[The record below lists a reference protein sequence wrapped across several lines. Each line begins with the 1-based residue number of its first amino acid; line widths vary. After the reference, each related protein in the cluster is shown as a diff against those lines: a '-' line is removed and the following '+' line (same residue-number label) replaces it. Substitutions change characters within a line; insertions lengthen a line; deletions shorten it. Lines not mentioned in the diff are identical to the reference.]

1 MRDAETVLGIIRE
14 RGRRGLPLEQVYRQL
29 FNPALYLRAYGR
41 IARNHGATTPGVT
54 AETADGMSLAK
65 IQQIIEQV
73 RFERYRWSPAR
84 RVYIEKQ
91 GSKKMR
97 PLGVPTWSDKLLQEV
112 VRSILEAYYEPQFS
126 RHSHGFRPGR
136 GCHTALQEIRRTWHG
151 VAWFIEGDIAAC
163 FDSLDHEVLLTTLAE
178 KIHDGR
184 FIRLIG
190 GMLKAGYLED
200 WKFNATL
207 SGSPQG
213 GVASPILSNI
223 YLDRLD
229 SFVEQTLLPVYNRGA
244 RRQPNPEYQALTH
257 RAQYLRRKG
266 RHEDAETLRKQ
277 YQQLPSGDPNDPDY
291 RRLWYV
297 RYADDWLLGFN
308 GPRTEAA
315 DIKRQLGEFLRDH
328 LKLELSE
335 SKTLITHARSGAAR
349 FLGYEV
355 TILHCD
361 TKHDQRGR
369 RSINGGLSLR
379 VPTAVI
385 RAKMQPY
392 MKNGKPVHRPERLH
406 DSVYSIVEKYQMEYR
421 GVVEYYRMA
430 HNLPDFDTVRWVME
444 TSLLKTLAS
453 KLRISVTQAAKRF
466 KTSVPTDQGPR
477 KVLRV
482 VVERGPERAPLVAQW
497 GGISLKWRIDAV
509 LNDQPPQI
517 WNIGT
522 DLLQRLLG
530 DTCELCGSHDG
541 VQVHHVKA
549 LKDLQPQR
557 SGPRPEWVKVMIA
570 RRRKTLVV
578 CHECHEDVHHGR
590 HRRQPAAA
598 SDASLRRSDTAAE
611 ERTRGH
617 RRAG

>member
-1 MRDAETVLGIIRE
+1 MRNAETILGIIRE
-14 RGRRGLPLEQVYRQL
+14 RGSRGLPLEQVYRQL
-29 FNPALYLRAYGR
+29 SNPALYLRAYGR

-65 IQQIIEQV
+65 IQRIIDDV

-84 RVYIEKQ
+84 RVYIEKK

-112 VRSILEAYYEPQFS
+112 VRSLLEAYYEPQFS
-126 RHSHGFRPGR
+126 RHSHGFRPGL
-136 GCHTALQEIRRTWHG
+136 GCHTALQEIRRNWHG
-151 VAWFIEGDIAAC
+151 VAWFIEGDISAC
-163 FDSLDHEVLLTTLAE
+163 FDSLNHEFLLATLTE

-190 GMLKAGYLED
+190 GMLKAGYLEA

-207 SGSPQG
+207 SGTPQG
-213 GVASPILSNI
+213 GVVSPIFANI
-223 YLDRLD
+223 YLAHLDR
-229 SFVEQTLLPVYNRGA
+229 FVEQTLLPVYNRGA
-244 RRQPNPEYQALTH
+244 RRKPHPEYHVLTH
-257 RAQYLRRKG
+257 RAQYFRRKG
-266 RHEDAETLRKQ
+266 RHEEAEALREQ
-277 YQQLPSGDPNDPDY
+277 YQKLPSVDPNDPDY

-308 GPRTEAA
+308 GPRAEAEE
-315 DIKRQLGEFLRDH
+315 IKRQLGEFLRDY

-335 SKTLITHARSGAAR
+335 SKTLITHARSGAAK

-361 TKHDQRGR
+361 TKHDHLGR

-379 VPTAVI
+379 VPAVVL

-392 MKNGKPVHRPERLH
+392 MRNGKPIHRPERLH
-406 DSVYSIVEKYQMEYR
+406 DSVYSIVEKYQLEYR

-430 HNLPDFDTVRWVME
+430 HNLSEFDTVRWIME
-444 TSLLKTLAS
+444 TSLLKTLAH
-453 KLRISVTQAAKRF
+453 KLRISVNQAARRF
-466 KTSVPTDQGPR
+466 KTVVPTDQGLR

-509 LNDQPPQI
+509 LNDQPSTV

-530 DTCELCGSHDG
+530 DECELCGSHED
-541 VQVHHVKA
+541 VQVHHVRA

-557 SGPRPEWVKVMIA
+557 SGPKPEWVKVMIA
-570 RRRKTLVV
+570 RHRKTLVV
-578 CHECHEDVHHGR
+578 CRSCHATIHNNATRPPANVLAGGLR
-590 HRRQPAAA
+590 HAQ
-598 SDASLRRSDTAAE
+598 
-611 ERTRGH
+611 
-617 RRAG
+617 